1 MRNQRTRRE
10 LVRKNAAPRCA
21 CRLLHA
27 PPPTTHAHPYST
39 PTLTALRTLIST
51 TPAAGGRGEN
61 GGEAAAASATDW
73 SAAAPTLP
81 PVDLAA
87 ATLLPDAST
96 PVAAAA
102 DALQALHAATGLP
115 WWATLPLAAV
125 AVRAA
130 LSPLALASARSA
142 AAAGPLLREARRMEG
157 GGGGGGG
164 GGGDASTTPP
174 PPRAVLAA
182 FNRLRAAA
190 AAPHPAWIL
199 AAPLAQLPIL
209 AAALLGVRAMA
220 GGDWPGLADGGALW
234 FPDLTARAVEVGS
247 AVVVD
252 GGSGSTSG
260 GPGALLNPSSSALVA
275 PCGPAGAALPAAVAG
290 TLLAAAAVGAGRAA
304 AAGSGL
310 ARHLRLG
317 VEWCALP
324 AFLAAAALPQG
335 AALYW
340 AASSG
345 AAVAQSLALQSEAG
359 RRLVGRG
366 MGLPASV
373 AAAKLKEEEK
383 EKERERGGGESS
395 ASAPPP
401 PPLAL
406 DPAAAA
412 AAVAAA
418 GPAGPHLVA
427 AASARA
433 AGDSAAARAAA
444 AAATA
449 AAPGDPRA
457 WFALGQLRAG
467 GRDWGGA
474 GEALGRAV
482 DLLTNDQAAPV
493 PGLASRSPAWA
504 ALAARA
510 HLARGVAQAMQGEV
524 GPAAAS
530 FAAAVGAAR
539 ASEGVA
545 DDAALVTATAAARA
559 ASQPMPPG
567 AALIARAHLARAAA
581 LAEDGRLK
589 EALEAAQAGAA
600 LEPAAVETH
609 VRALERLVGEAGG
622 KEEAGK

>member
-1 MRNQRTRRE
+1 M
-10 LVRKNAAPRCA
+10 
-21 CRLLHA
+21 
-27 PPPTTHAHPYST
+27 
-39 PTLTALRTLIST
+39 
-51 TPAAGGRGEN
+51 
-61 GGEAAAASATDW
+61 
-73 SAAAPTLP
+73 
-81 PVDLAA
+81 
-87 ATLLPDAST
+87 
-96 PVAAAA
+96 
-102 DALQALHAATGLP
+102 
-115 WWATLPLAAV
+115 
-125 AVRAA
+125 
-130 LSPLALASARSA
+130 
-142 AAAGPLLREARRMEG
+142 
-157 GGGGGGG
+157 
-164 GGGDASTTPP
+164 
-174 PPRAVLAA
+174 LAA

-290 TLLAAAAVGAGRAA
+290 TLLAAAAVGPGRAA

-345 AAVAQSLALQSEAG
+345 AAVAQSLALQSEAC

-366 MGLPASV
+366 LGLPASV

-383 EKERERGGGESS
+383 EKERERGGGGGGESS
-395 ASAPPP
+395 SPPP

-418 GPAGPHLVA
+418 GPVGPHLVA

-482 DLLTNDQAAPV
+482 DLLTDDQAAPV

-545 DDAALVTATAAARA
+545 DDAALVAAAAAARA

-609 VRALERLVGEAGG
+609 VRALERRVGEAGG